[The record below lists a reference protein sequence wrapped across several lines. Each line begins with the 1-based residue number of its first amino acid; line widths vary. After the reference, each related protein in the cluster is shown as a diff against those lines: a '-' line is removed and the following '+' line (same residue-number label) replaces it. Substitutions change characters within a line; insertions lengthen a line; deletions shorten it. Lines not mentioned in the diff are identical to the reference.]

1 VGNKIL
7 VIDDDTDFQDLIGE
21 VLAEYG
27 FESVAAL
34 NAAEGLEALAAD
46 PDVGLLI
53 LDVMMPGMDGYEVC
67 RKIKESE
74 ATALPIIFL
83 SAKTQPEDIQRAY
96 DAGGD
101 DYIVKPFDNDR
112 LIETISRTLA
122 DRPL

>member
-1 VGNKIL
+1 MGNKIL